1 MEPPNTRRKYVGC
14 NATVTWHPPSPK
26 NKIKWHTSKNI
37 VSEYSQYTGHCW
49 RNENGKKKI
58 KHLQTRGINEL
69 SFLVKAIV
77 LKLLWHSDQ
86 PSWSGSLRHGWGWP
100 DGIGRGCVCFEHPLL
115 RHCGGGGGADR
126 ADIPLDGEWHG
137 GWLSFRWLRSLEI
150 VGVPKREGCGIGSAG
165 SCCRL
170 FCGGAAGCNSVRLRR
185 RTRSP
190 VSTLQ
195 ELGDMLSTTWP

>member
-49 RNENGKKKI
+49 RNENGKKNKTFTNARYQLI
-58 KHLQTRGINEL
+58 KFPSKGYSPQTSL
-69 SFLVKAIV
+69 AFWSAFLIWYFEAWLRLARRHWEGLCLFRAPVAAAL
-77 LKLLWHSDQ
+77 LK
-86 PSWSGSLRHGWGWP
+86 
-100 DGIGRGCVCFEHPLL
+100 
-115 RHCGGGGGADR
+115 GGGADR

-150 VGVPKREGCGIGSAG
+150 VGVPKREGCGIDSAG